1 MPRHLQSKNTV
12 IRRTGG
18 KAMKLMNTGLVV
30 LSLVVCCLVS
40 CSEEK
45 NTVQKYGNTLTQSLK
60 SAKKLDKEVNVEQ
73 VQKSILEFNAA
84 NGRYPADLGE
94 LSSFNGMTLT
104 SDKYEY
110 DPANGTLT
118 EKR

>member
-1 MPRHLQSKNTV
+1 
-12 IRRTGG
+12 
-18 KAMKLMNTGLVV
+18 MKLMNTGLVV
-30 LSLVVCCLVS
+30 LSILLCSVVS

-60 SAKKLDKEVNVEQ
+60 NTKKFDKDLNVEQ
-73 VQKSILEFNAA
+73 IQQSILEFNAA

-94 LSSFNGMTLT
+94 LSSFSGLTLK
-104 SDKYEY
+104 SDNYEY

-118 EKR
+118 EKK